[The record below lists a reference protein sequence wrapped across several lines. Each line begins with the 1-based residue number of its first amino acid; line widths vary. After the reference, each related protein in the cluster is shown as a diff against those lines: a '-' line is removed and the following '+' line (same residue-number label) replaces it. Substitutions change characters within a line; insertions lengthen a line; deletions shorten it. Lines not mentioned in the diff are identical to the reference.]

1 MIFSNKGAVASVREV
16 DEDDDL
22 ALEGYYPKYW
32 VLSSIQADRPGYSSS
47 LLDEVCLVAS
57 AVGQSIVLC
66 PIASGRL
73 GQQDLLSW
81 YERRGFKTTDDGYM
95 VRCP

>member
-1 MIFSNKGAVASVREV
+1 MIFSNQNAVASVKEI

-47 LLDEVCLVAS
+47 LLDEVCLAAS
-57 AVGQSIVLC
+57 AAGQSIVLC